1 MLGVRSGGGPHFVEW
16 MPSGVQTAMCDIP
29 PRGINMSGSMISN
42 STAIQKPVKRLM
54 SAFDDMLKKRAYL
67 HWYTNEGMDESEFN
81 ESYSTMCDLL
91 FECQQHQEAV
101 AETSIVDE
109 STEYEE

>member
-1 MLGVRSGGGPHFVEW
+1 MLNIRSKNSPHFIEW
-16 MPSGVQTAMCDIP
+16 IPNNIQTAICDIP

-81 ESYSTMCDLL
+81 ESYSTMYDLL
-91 FECQQHQEAV
+91 FEYQQHQEAV

>member
-1 MLGVRSGGGPHFVEW
+1 M
-16 MPSGVQTAMCDIP
+16 TA
-29 PRGINMSGSMISN
+29 SMISN
-42 STAIQKPVKRLM
+42 STAIQKPIKRLM

-67 HWYTNEGMDESEFN
+67 HWYTSEGVDEGEFN

-101 AETSIVDE
+101 AETNIVDE
-109 STEYEE
+109 STEYEEE